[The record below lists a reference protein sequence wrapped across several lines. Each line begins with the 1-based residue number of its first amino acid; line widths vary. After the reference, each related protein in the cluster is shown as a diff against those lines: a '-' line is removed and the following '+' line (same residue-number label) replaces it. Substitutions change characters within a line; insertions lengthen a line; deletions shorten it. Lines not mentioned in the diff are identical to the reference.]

1 MAVPHRLWT
10 SLTYQNNTKTGCE
23 VHAPDPHSVAPIHT
37 HLGPHLRWT
46 TLGGEVGFFRVI
58 EPTKAPLPQP
68 PILASS
74 CLCPSPAYG
83 GRKPSPQ
90 QSPRARPHPLTVL
103 PGSGRGHLN
112 IPSPPKTFPQPLRPR
127 TPTHLSV
134 CPQEPSS
141 RGAVGDITGRGSLS
155 GYGARASG
163 CGAGYTQG
171 GPGRSPLTPQ
181 ASQPG
186 PPGVRTKPTI
196 YVTAWCL
203 RPPATPESPPGL
215 LRA

>member
-1 MAVPHRLWT
+1 MPRT
-10 SLTYQNNTKTGCE
+10 
-23 VHAPDPHSVAPIHT
+23 PHSVAPIHT

-68 PILASS
+68 SILASS

-90 QSPRARPHPLTVL
+90 QSPKARPHPPTVL

-112 IPSPPKTFPQPLRPR
+112 VPSPPKTFPQPLRPR

-141 RGAVGDITGRGSLS
+141 MGDHWGHHRAGVTVWIWGSGQWVWGRL
-155 GYGARASG
+155 Y
-163 CGAGYTQG
+163 
-171 GPGRSPLTPQ
+171 PGWTWSFPLTPPKP
-181 ASQPG
+181 ASRVPQG
-186 PPGVRTKPTI
+186 SGQNQLFT
-196 YVTAWCL
+196 
-203 RPPATPESPPGL
+203 
-215 LRA
+215 